1 VPQNINHKNGGVF
14 SGINMSAC
22 MLIVPTDAVAAYQ
35 AAAGWNRFCRIEGF

>member
-1 VPQNINHKNGGVF
+1 VPQNINHKNAVF

-22 MLIVPTDAVAAYQ
+22 TLIVPTDAVVAYQ